1 MIIYAMKH
9 KTLLGV
15 FAFYEVTFQREPNVG
30 LIILKITRF
39 AFIMI
44 VGFDLVVVE
53 MRNILVGII

>member
-1 MIIYAMKH
+1 MKH

-30 LIILKITRF
+30 LVILWTTRF

-44 VGFDLVVVE
+44 IGFDLVVVE
-53 MRNILVGII
+53 MKNIIVGII